1 MNAKMNGINWKVQ
14 GVTDPVSFQAI
25 MEPFIVFGAD
35 VTHPSPT
42 GNRQL
47 SRSIAAVVAS
57 VDQACT
63 LYT

>member
-1 MNAKMNGINWKVQ
+1 MNAKMNGVNWEVQ
-14 GVTDPVSFQAI
+14 GVSKRTNFQPA

-42 GNRQL
+42 GNRKL

-57 VDQACT
+57 MDIACT
-63 LYT
+63 EYR